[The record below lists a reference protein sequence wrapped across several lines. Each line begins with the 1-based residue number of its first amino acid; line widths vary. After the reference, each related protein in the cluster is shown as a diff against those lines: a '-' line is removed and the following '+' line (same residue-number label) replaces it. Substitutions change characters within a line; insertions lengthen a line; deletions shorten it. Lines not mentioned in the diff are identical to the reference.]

1 MNIEVYA
8 NKQSAVIENLLMGAE
23 KFHCVFIDE
32 NSELEADFY
41 LFILLQEDLAN
52 RHIPTTL
59 PRLVDY
65 SNKYPE
71 KTLFCFAQDQGVE
84 LITDH
89 QLKSINAVGKLVEDN
104 GARWLTELPSI
115 LDVLLDYDGSPL
127 C

>member
-8 NKQSAVIENLLMGAE
+8 NKQNALIKNLVKGTQE
-23 KFHCVFIDE
+23 VRCVFFDE
-32 NSELEADFY
+32 NAELEADFY
-41 LFILLQEDLAN
+41 LFILLQEDLAA

-59 PRLVDY
+59 PKLVDY
-65 SNKYPE
+65 SNKHPE

-104 GARWLTELPSI
+104 GARWLTELPIS
-115 LDVLLDYDGSPL
+115 LDALFKRGGY
-127 C
+127 